1 MLYDSWE
8 DWTRHEQWAHQQ
20 RVWRC
25 SEHPQSEYVDL
36 ASYEEHVKT
45 YHAASMHH
53 LLSSELLQSQESL
66 SQVCDRP
73 CPFCQREYERPI
85 DLQHH
90 VAGHLE
96 STALLS
102 LPNLDKIDENSEA
115 GQANSNSANRNY
127 AESRADDFDRRGP
140 LVFSEN
146 DLSGDIPRMTEI
158 SRELFRRKLEVES
171 VPFDSMNEFSVEA
184 RQGYS
189 SDLVGEW
196 LFRLPIK
203 LGEGGGSPSTSHLES
218 LSNLNTASELTRL
231 SNTLIQ
237 VCSDVHKKCESGSFP
252 EIFTELR
259 SLQEQLQRL
268 KEAAASLQNLS
279 DWQRPKISAIRTDCE
294 NILVSMETIPIR
306 YRNPI
311 MMSGIPRTKVAQKE
325 VDLIRSTLTL
335 ISSQLSVLIAPYVT
349 PARTYCEGLTF
360 CSFPHQVEDEAVGGG
375 EHLENSGRSR
385 MRSILANLIALGP
398 SESDSEGERPT
409 DSQTAPSSISM
420 SFNVTGPAEL
430 QISIPHDSPR
440 DQQGTSSSNH
450 WLPKVFIRSPPTTPL
465 ENVDQASL
473 CLGEHVP
480 NAMERVDERSYV
492 SLAEFKFTND
502 DLLVRLYH
510 SPKSGRSRI
519 FCRKFRVERQSQERL
534 VSLTISRIGPLVRLI
549 LLEPRRLWAYFKFP
563 NYEGTFMSVLCLV
576 LSL

>member
-1 MLYDSWE
+1 M
-8 DWTRHEQWAHQQ
+8 
-20 RVWRC
+20 
-25 SEHPQSEYVDL
+25 
-36 ASYEEHVKT
+36 KT

-53 LLSSELLQSQESL
+53 LLSSELLQSQESV

-127 AESRADDFDRRGP
+127 AESRADDFDRMEP

-189 SDLVGEW
+189 SDLAGEW
-196 LFRLPIK
+196 LFRLPIE
-203 LGEGGGSPSTSHLES
+203 LGEGGGSPSTSRLES

-231 SNTLIQ
+231 SDTLSQ
-237 VCSDVHKKCESGSFP
+237 VCSDVHKKYESRSFL
-252 EIFTELR
+252 EISTELR

-294 NILVSMETIPIR
+294 NILVFMNTITIR

-311 MMSGIPRTKVAQKE
+311 MTSGIPRTKVAQKE
-325 VDLIRSTLTL
+325 VDLIRSRLTS
-335 ISSQLSVLIAPYVT
+335 ISSQLSVLITSYVT
-349 PARTYCEGLTF
+349 PARTYYEGLTF
-360 CSFPHQVEDEAVGGG
+360 CSFPHQVEDEAVGDG
-375 EHLENSGRSR
+375 EHLENSGQSR
-385 MRSILANLIALGP
+385 MRSILANLIALGL
-398 SESDSEGERPT
+398 SESDSEGERPA
-409 DSQTAPSSISM
+409 DDQMAPTSTQM
-420 SFNVTGPAEL
+420 SLNVTGPAEL
-430 QISIPHDSPR
+430 QISILHDTRP

-450 WLPKVFIRSPPTTPL
+450 WLPKVFIQSPPTTPL
-465 ENVDQASL
+465 EDTGQASL
-473 CLGEHVP
+473 CFGEHVP
-480 NAMERVDERSYV
+480 NAMEWVDERSYV
-492 SLAEFKFTND
+492 SLAEFKFTID

-510 SPKSGRSRI
+510 SPRSGRSRI
-519 FCRKFRVERQSQERL
+519 FCRTFRVERQFLEPL
-534 VSLTISRIGPLVRLI
+534 VSLTISRNGPFVELI
-549 LLEPRRLWAYFKFP
+549 LLEPIRLWAQFKFP
-563 NYEGTFMSVLCLV
+563 NYEGTFMRVLYLG
-576 LSL
+576 LLL